1 MTSFTIKLPDIGE
14 GVAEV
19 EIVEW
24 NVSVGDFVKED
35 DTVVSVMSDKAT
47 VEIPSSVTGTVVETG
62 ANVGD
67 SVAVGDILLVI
78 ETDRMPGADQHAEVT
93 KSSNVEAE
101 PEKTETVETPVVTAA
116 PRTSAPLSAGGEKP
130 LAAPSV
136 RNRAREAGVDLR
148 TICGTGPAGRITM
161 SDLDARIESGMAPH
175 SKNSLQPDNSVKE
188 IKVAGLRRKIAQRM
202 TLANQKIPHIT
213 IVEEV
218 DMTDLDQLRKR
229 MNEDKQG
236 ESEKLTLLPFIMRAV
251 SVALKRQPMINAHYE
266 DEEEIIRQF
275 GAVHIGIATQTPS
288 GLMVPVVRHCEAS
301 GLWALAGE
309 MNRVCDR
316 ARKGEATREELSGST
331 ITITSLGPL
340 GALATTP
347 IINHPEVA
355 VIGINRMGI
364 RPHWSGTEF
373 VPRKMMNVSCSF
385 DHRVIDGWDAAVFV
399 QGLKN
404 LLETPALIFVESSP

>member
-14 GVAEV
+14 GVAEA

-47 VEIPSSVTGTVVETG
+47 VEIPSAVTGTVIETG
-62 ANVGD
+62 ASVGD
-67 SVAVGDILLVI
+67 SVAVGDMLLVI
-78 ETDRMPGADQHAEVT
+78 DTDRMPGADPLM
-93 KSSNVEAE
+93 EASKTTDTE
-101 PEKTETVETPVVTAA
+101 PETKKPEPVSKPEVETPPQSSPPAA
-116 PRTSAPLSAGGEKP
+116 AGGEKP

-136 RNRAREAGVDLR
+136 RNRARQAGVDLR
-148 TICGTGPAGRITM
+148 TIRGTGPAGRITM
-161 SDLDARIESGMAPH
+161 KDLEARIESGAAPYTR
-175 SKNSLQPDNSVKE
+175 NSQQPDNTVTE
-188 IKVAGLRRKIAQRM
+188 IRVAGLRRKISQRM
-202 TLANQKIPHIT
+202 TLANQRIPHIT
-213 IVEEV
+213 IIEEV
-218 DMTDLDQLRKR
+218 DMTDLDHLRKR
-229 MNEDKQG
+229 MNDDNRDA
-236 ESEKLTLLPFIMRAV
+236 SVKLTFLPFIMRAV
-251 SVALKRQPMINAHYE
+251 TVALRKQPMINAHYE
-266 DEEEIIRQF
+266 DDDEIIRQF
-275 GAVHIGIATQTPS
+275 GAVHIGIATQTAS

-301 GLWALAGE
+301 GVWALAGE

-316 ARKGEATREELSGST
+316 ARDGDASREELSGST

-355 VIGINRMGI
+355 VIGINRMDI

-373 VPRKMMNVSCSF
+373 VPRKMMNISCSF

-404 LLETPALIFVESSP
+404 LLETPALIFVESNP